1 MESLQQK
8 NQGGLFLPKL
18 PGKNPGRVFFTEFQ
32 YFEIKKAVLKS
43 FKHNL
48 YLNVYIYILDKII
61 NKYNKYFYN
70 NRLSV
75 KKIVVNYL

>member
-8 NQGGLFLPKL
+8 IQGGLFLPKL
-18 PGKNPGRVFFTEFQ
+18 PGKNPGRVIFTEFQ
-32 YFEIKKAVLKS
+32 YFEIKAVLKS
-43 FKHNL
+43 FRHNL
-48 YLNVYIYILDKII
+48 YLNVYIYMSDKII

>member
-8 NQGGLFLPKL
+8 IQGGLFSPKL
-18 PGKNPGRVFFTEFQ
+18 PGKNPGQVFFTEFQ
-32 YFEIKKAVLKS
+32 YFEIKVALKS
-43 FKHNL
+43 FRHNL